1 MSSRELKPN
10 LQKCSIF
17 VISVNDVSKE
27 VLCEQMS
34 TEENSLPVS
43 YLGVPL
49 IYIRLIKNA
58 SRSV

>member
-17 VISVNDVSKE
+17 VVGVNDVSKE